1 MATPA
6 PAAVSLPQRGFLRL
20 KHAHR
25 KALTMGKDNAAD
37 LMTNEQQAELQGK
50 AFQLFEEF
58 RTRHGL
64 SNRSI
69 WFWGVAFFWGYA
81 RRLGATNEQITSSTV
96 RSYLVNEQALTR
108 AGGPRPAVDGH
119 IGLT

>member
-1 MATPA
+1 
-6 PAAVSLPQRGFLRL
+6 
-20 KHAHR
+20 
-25 KALTMGKDNAAD
+25 MGQDNAAD
-37 LMTNEQQAELQGK
+37 LMTTEQQAELQGK

-64 SNRSI
+64 SQRSV

-81 RRLGATNEQITSSTV
+81 RRLGASNEQITMSTV
-96 RSYLVNEQALTR
+96 RAYAVNEAALQR
-108 AGGPRPAVDGH
+108 AGGPQPAVNGR